1 MLLPLFIIGTILL
14 RKIANQGANKHRL
27 LRSFLVSLLFLILII
42 DALGGNTLSDALII
56 GTISLIAV
64 IVGFILKYKSYFF
77 AGTGTILLNVYI
89 NTNSLWG
96 QMPWWFY
103 LIIGGIVLIGAA
115 SFLEWKKQKENT
127 TSKEILDKNKQRMK
141 DWFNKWN

>member
-1 MLLPLFIIGTILL
+1 MNRGKQTQIIEI
-14 RKIANQGANKHRL
+14 I
-27 LRSFLVSLLFLILII
+27 FVSLLFLILIM
-42 DALGGNTLSDALII
+42 DALGGNTLNDALMI
-56 GTISLIAV
+56 GTISLVAV
-64 IVGFILKYKSYFF
+64 IVGFILKYKSFF
-77 AGTGTILLNVYI
+77 LAGTGTILLNVYM

-103 LIIGGIVLIGAA
+103 LIIGGIVLIAAA

-127 TSKEILDKNKQRMK
+127 TSKEILDKNKQRLK